1 MKYVIVH
8 DSFEETYVDFPD
20 GVGHHYWDDRLG
32 YQILSLK
39 DLPSGS
45 RVILITSGDCRIV
58 PPIHNAYVS
67 FLKLSGDGLS
77 QAWKQQCLKVL
88 WEMLQPRHPLHLN
101 PCVYKLWRTPK
112 FVTDNSLTT
121 LAQYYVKSFVAPGQ
135 KTITLD
141 RWKMHC
147 KKRFDNHPGLTI
159 MYLVFDANNRWLLD
173 EVKGR
178 HIYVAND
185 KGEEDCLFIDDI
197 DNNPPFPLPEGG
209 HLKYNAMARQLPAPA
224 PAVVGIT
231 LPTPISMNSVST
243 PSTIP
248 HSELSHFGSASSVII
263 GRRNHGGFIV
273 RRRIRAHN
281 NNAFVGVRRNIADD
295 YDSDW

>member
-1 MKYVIVH
+1 MLIQFDKWFVKSRKELWPYNHLPCTRNAFYQMKYVIVH

-121 LAQYYVKSFVAPGQ
+121 LAQPVLRQIVCGPGS
-135 KTITLD
+135 
-141 RWKMHC
+141 
-147 KKRFDNHPGLTI
+147 
-159 MYLVFDANNRWLLD
+159 
-173 EVKGR
+173 
-178 HIYVAND
+178 
-185 KGEEDCLFIDDI
+185 EDHYI
-197 DNNPPFPLPEGG
+197 
-209 HLKYNAMARQLPAPA
+209 
-224 PAVVGIT
+224 
-231 LPTPISMNSVST
+231 
-243 PSTIP
+243 
-248 HSELSHFGSASSVII
+248 
-263 GRRNHGGFIV
+263 
-273 RRRIRAHN
+273 
-281 NNAFVGVRRNIADD
+281 
-295 YDSDW
+295 W